1 MAGGEGTREDVV
13 LWWGWDLE
21 APVGVMLFQQELQLL
36 STAKLT
42 GRCMAQSQTPGK
54 SSKVQVQGHPASTQL
69 GDL

>member
-1 MAGGEGTREDVV
+1 MV

-54 SSKVQVQGHPASTQL
+54 SSKV
-69 GDL
+69 